1 MIEIALKAG
10 GIRAIFAFGS
20 PSFRA
25 LGLDPDAVGD
35 DRLLELALTEPRMLR
50 RPILVD
56 GDRVLVGGRAVS
68 SA

>member
-1 MIEIALKAG
+1 MAP
-10 GIRAIFAFGS
+10 IFAAGS
-20 PSFRA
+20 PAFKK
-25 LGLDPDAVGD
+25 LGLDPASLGD
-35 DRLLELALTEPRMLR
+35 EQMMELVLAEPRMLR